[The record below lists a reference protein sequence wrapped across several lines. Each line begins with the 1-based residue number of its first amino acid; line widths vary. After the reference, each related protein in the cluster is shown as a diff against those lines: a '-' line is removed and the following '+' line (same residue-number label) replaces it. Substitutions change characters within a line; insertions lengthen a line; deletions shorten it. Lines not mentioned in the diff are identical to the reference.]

1 MATNASCLNSV
12 VYEELPSKPK
22 SAEFLVHAIQDQQ
35 IDPVKASAKQ
45 LSGFR
50 HKADV
55 FFVWLKENK
64 IDSLTLVCRARH
76 RRYHSIHSCG
86 IEVFDRRPETSWL
99 VAWHQDHIELVFQ
112 CLSLFNGMRLL
123 AKGGKNRDDENDSI
137 A

>member
-1 MATNASCLNSV
+1 MQRGIKWQNASCLNSV

-22 SAEFLVHAIQDQQ
+22 SAEFLVLA
-35 IDPVKASAKQ
+35 
-45 LSGFR
+45 SGFR
-50 HKADV
+50 YKADA

-76 RRYHSIHSCG
+76 SRYHSIHPCG
-86 IEVFDRRPETSWL
+86 IELFDKRPETSWL
-99 VAWHQDHIELVFQ
+99 VAWHQDHTLLAFQ

-123 AKGGKNRDDENDSI
+123 AKGCKNRDDENDSI